1 MKNIFGFRYS
11 FGVPFIVIDFAPLK
25 NLFMAILQRLDKWST
40 THPALLLLLR
50 AALGIALVSKGISF
64 IDGMISFR
72 AFLAES
78 NFNFLPDWMTLVITW
93 IHLLCGFLI
102 TIGLF
107 TRLSAL
113 IQIPIL
119 IGAVFINAPGGFN
132 SGSELFY
139 SLLILVLLVFFLF
152 EGGGQLSLDDYI
164 KKHLI

>member
-1 MKNIFGFRYS
+1 
-11 FGVPFIVIDFAPLK
+11 
-25 NLFMAILQRLDKWST
+25 MAILHQLDKWST
-40 THPALLLLLR
+40 THPKLLLLLR

-64 IDGMISFR
+64 ISDIMSLK
-72 AFLAES
+72 ALLAVS
-78 NFNFLPDWMTLVITW
+78 RFGFLPDWIALVVTW

-119 IGAVFINAPGGFN
+119 IGAVIINLSMGVFTP
-132 SGSELFY
+132 GSELVF
-139 SLLILVLLVFFLF
+139 SLLVLVLLVLFLF
-152 EGGGQLSLDDYI
+152 EGGGELSVDDYI

>member
-1 MKNIFGFRYS
+1 
-11 FGVPFIVIDFAPLK
+11 
-25 NLFMAILQRLDKWST
+25 MAILHQLDKWST
-40 THPALLLLLR
+40 THPRLLLLLR

-64 IDGMISFR
+64 ISDMMSLKALLESSFG
-72 AFLAES
+72 
-78 NFNFLPDWMTLVITW
+78 FLPDWIALVITW

-119 IGAVFINAPGGFN
+119 VGAVVINLSMRIFTP
-132 SGSELFY
+132 GSELAF
-139 SLLILVLLVFFLF
+139 SLLVLVLLVLFLF
-152 EGGGQLSLDDYI
+152 EGGGELSVDDYI